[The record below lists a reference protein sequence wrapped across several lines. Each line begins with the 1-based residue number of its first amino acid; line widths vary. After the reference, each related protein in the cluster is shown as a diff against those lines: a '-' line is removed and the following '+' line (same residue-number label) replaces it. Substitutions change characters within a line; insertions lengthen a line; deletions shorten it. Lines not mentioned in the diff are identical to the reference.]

1 MGGYQLAS
9 YLPMASCDGRVGLFS
24 PRESLASPPPPSHFP
39 GPSAPDHWPPAG

>member
-24 PRESLASPPPPSHFP
+24 PRESLASPPLSPPLSRTKRP
-39 GPSAPDHWPPAG
+39 